1 MTLLELPDRL
11 PVLSKGKQ
19 GPGTGKVCA
28 EQAVNWL
35 DSGHLDLGDET
46 DHPSCVQPVLN
57 SLAIAVNDALPD
69 SRRGEMWPLILRQ
82 PGTAHPEMEPK
93 LSTDLA
99 VFVCRWVVSN
109 WPVSPID
116 PITKEALEAAAECLA
131 EPSEA
136 KRARAA
142 EAAEAAG
149 AAWAAEA
156 AGAAGA
162 AGAAEA
168 AWAAWAA
175 GAAGAAGAAE
185 AAEAAWAA
193 WAARAAWA
201 AGYLKLLADAQD
213 ECERLTGHIPTPVDI
228 ERLTRLC
235 ELVGAR

>member
-1 MTLLELPDRL
+1 MSLLPDRL

-35 DSGHLDLGDET
+35 DSGRLDLGDET
-46 DHPSCVQPVLN
+46 DHPSCVQSVLN

-136 KRARAA
+136 KRA
-142 EAAEAAG
+142 EAARAAG
-149 AAWAAEA
+149 AAR
-156 AGAAGA
+156 
-162 AGAAEA
+162 AAEA
-168 AWAAWAA
+168 AWAD
-175 GAAGAAGAAE
+175 
-185 AAEAAWAA
+185 
-193 WAARAAWA
+193 
-201 AGYLKLLADAQD
+201 GYLKLLADAQD
-213 ECERLTGHIPTPVDI
+213 ECERLTGYVPASADPA
-228 ERLTRLC
+228 RLVRLC
-235 ELVGAR
+235 ELVGTPSP

>member
-1 MTLLELPDRL
+1 MKSSPHNAKGTTMSLLPDRL

-35 DSGHLDLGDET
+35 DSGRLDLGDET

-99 VFVCRWVVSN
+99 VFVCRWVVEN

-116 PITKEALEAAAECLA
+116 PVTKEALEAAAACLA

-136 KRARAA
+136 NLAWAA
-142 EAAEAAG
+142 EAAEAAR
-149 AAWAAEA
+149 
-156 AGAAGA
+156 
-162 AGAAEA
+162 AAEA
-168 AWAAWAA
+168 AW
-175 GAAGAAGAAE
+175 AAE

-193 WAARAAWA
+193 ETRQQI
-201 AGYLKLLADAQD
+201 LDLRKIL
-213 ECERLTGHIPTPVDI
+213 ERETP
-228 ERLTRLC
+228 
-235 ELVGAR
+235 

>member
-1 MTLLELPDRL
+1 MSLLPDRL

-35 DSGHLDLGDET
+35 DSGRLDLGDET
-46 DHPSCVQPVLN
+46 DHPSCVQSVLN

-136 KRARAA
+136 KRAEAARAA
-142 EAAEAAG
+142 RAAR
-149 AAWAAEA
+149 
-156 AGAAGA
+156 
-162 AGAAEA
+162 AAEA
-168 AWAAWAA
+168 AWAD
-175 GAAGAAGAAE
+175 
-185 AAEAAWAA
+185 
-193 WAARAAWA
+193 
-201 AGYLKLLADAQD
+201 GYLKLLADAQD
-213 ECERLTGHIPTPVDI
+213 ECERLVGGVVPTVDSH
-228 ERLTRLC
+228 RLGRLC
-235 ELVGAR
+235 DLVGTYGASI